1 MNALVLSLTAILSLF
16 PYFLFGLVLFFLG
29 KFLFD
34 ISTPRIED
42 DKELTERDNPAFGV
56 FFVGYM
62 LGLAFALAGSFFG
75 LGPNVLANFVNIGTS
90 GIAAIIL
97 LRVSMLIADKFILY
111 AFKIEKEIVTDR
123 NVGTGFAVGGVF
135 VASGL
140 IIEGVMTGQSSS
152 YLAMLRDI
160 LIYWAVGQLFLV
172 VGALLF
178 QLVARYDVHKTIG
191 EEDNMAAG
199 ISLGGYLVALG
210 IILKAALTGA
220 GSDLGGELVVTA
232 VVGVT
237 GLIILV
243 FARFLAEVVLLPRA
257 NLADEVSR
265 QKNSAA
271 GAVSAVGYIAIAVLF
286 SGVVVNQLQQ

>member
-34 ISTPRIED
+34 ISTPHIED

-75 LGPNVLANFVNIGTS
+75 LGSNVLANFVNIGTS

-97 LRVSMLIADKFILY
+97 LRLSMFIADKLILY
-111 AFKIEKEIVTDR
+111 TFKIEKEIVQDR

-135 VASGL
+135 VSSGL

-160 LIYWAVGQLFLV
+160 LIYWAVGQAFLV
-172 VGALLF
+172 IGALLF
-178 QLVARYDVHKTIG
+178 QLVARYDVHRTIG

-220 GSDLGGELVVTA
+220 GSDLGGELVVTM
-232 VVGVT
+232 VVGIA
-237 GLIILV
+237 GLVILM

-265 QKNSAA
+265 QKNTAA